1 MMGGA
6 AGSYDGRHRQA
17 PERPARF
24 EILAHAAAHVLTEVS
39 VRTLVIEAMAFALSV
54 TPVYALPPDNVDP
67 SLTPWFNSLKQ
78 PGTGAECCSIADC
91 RTAEVR
97 RDSQGY
103 EVKIDHKWHV
113 SSIFWLRVPAERILD
128 EHSNPT
134 GRAVLCYTPEA
145 GILCFVPPP
154 ES

>member
-1 MMGGA
+1 M
-6 AGSYDGRHRQA
+6 
-17 PERPARF
+17 
-24 EILAHAAAHVLTEVS
+24 
-39 VRTLVIEAMAFALSV
+39 RTLLAGAIAFALSS
-54 TPVYALPPDNVDP
+54 TPLHALPPDNADP
-67 SLTPWFNSLKQ
+67 SLTPWFKSLKQ

-103 EVKIDHKWHV
+103 EVKIDQKWHV
-113 SSIFWLRVPAERILD
+113 STIFWLRVPAERILD

>member
-1 MMGGA
+1 M
-6 AGSYDGRHRQA
+6 R
-17 PERPARF
+17 
-24 EILAHAAAHVLTEVS
+24 VS
-39 VRTLVIEAMAFALSV
+39 VTWAIAIALST
-54 TPVYALPPDNVDP
+54 TPVHALPPDHADP
-67 SLTPWFNSLKQ
+67 SLAPWFKGLKQ

-91 RTAEVR
+91 RAVEVR

-103 EVKIDHKWHV
+103 EVKIGPKWRG

-128 EHSNPT
+128 ERNNPT
-134 GRAVLCYTPEA
+134 GGAVLCYTPEA